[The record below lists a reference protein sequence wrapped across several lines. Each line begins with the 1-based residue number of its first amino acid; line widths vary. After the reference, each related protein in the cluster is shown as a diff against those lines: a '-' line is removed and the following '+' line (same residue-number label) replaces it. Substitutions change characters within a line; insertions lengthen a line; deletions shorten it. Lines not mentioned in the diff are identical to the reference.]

1 MNKIFGRT
9 LSKLYSNHPTLKTL
23 NNSLRYHFSEENDV
37 ILNKGTLEV
46 RNSDTLEL
54 KLLKIDVNS
63 NKVSPFNMT
72 IRPEAT
78 IK

>member
-1 MNKIFGRT
+1 M
-9 LSKLYSNHPTLKTL
+9 
-23 NNSLRYHFSEENDV
+23 

>member
-1 MNKIFGRT
+1 MNKILVGT
-9 LSKLYSNHPTLKTL
+9 LSKPLINQLSHKKITNA
-23 NNSLRYHFSEENDV
+23 LRYHFSEENEV

-63 NKVSPFNMT
+63 NKVIPFNIT

>member
-1 MNKIFGRT
+1 MNKILGRT
-9 LSKLYSNHPTLKTL
+9 LSNLYSNHFAHKTL
-23 NNSLRYHFSEENDV
+23 TNGLRCHFSEENGI

-63 NKVSPFNMT
+63 NKVSPFNIT